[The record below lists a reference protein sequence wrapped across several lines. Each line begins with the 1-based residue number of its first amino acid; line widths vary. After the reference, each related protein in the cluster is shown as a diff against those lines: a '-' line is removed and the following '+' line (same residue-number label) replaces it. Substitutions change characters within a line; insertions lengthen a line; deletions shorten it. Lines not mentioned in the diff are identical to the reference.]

1 MSIAEL
7 ISKATEINRSALPQK
22 LNFLKECTALPSAT
36 YVEDSD
42 KIKSNSTHGIWES
55 AHGNYSFFWTIGH
68 NDYFG
73 NKFCTFTQF
82 P

>member
-42 KIKSNSTHGIWES
+42 KIKSNSTHGI
-55 AHGNYSFFWTIGH
+55 
-68 NDYFG
+68 
-73 NKFCTFTQF
+73 
-82 P
+82 